1 MEGDAFQLAS
11 ACIQNPVFLGDWSH
25 DLLLA
30 LDNIEAKG
38 AEFLGEK
45 SCRFGMSRLPKGPV
59 PCCQNQRTIFFNSCT
74 VESFLERFGIR
85 CDRRIPSPPLVCWRN
100 VEEKNGKAGQKGCAK
115 EQRGHKT
122 RQTGW
127 LG

>member
-30 LDNIEAKG
+30 LDNIEPEG
-38 AEFLGEK
+38 AEFLGK
-45 SCRFGMSRLPKGPV
+45 KGCRFGMPRLPEGPV
-59 PCCQNQRTIFFNSCT
+59 PICQDQRTILLNGRT
-74 VESFLERFGIR
+74 VERLLKRLGIWGHGG
-85 CDRRIPSPPLVCWRN
+85 IPSPPLVCWRN

-122 RQTGW
+122 RQAGW